1 MAAGHRGRVNRVENG
16 GQMGKKSRPGVDRAI
31 APASGTTRDGQP
43 LAHNRAPAADLA
55 PWVARVYATVIN
67 APANYRIA
75 CGLFND
81 HPAIRIQ
88 LTGEWSADTA
98 EGELN
103 LGPSA
108 LLFGPQSHR
117 MPITATGSF
126 ISIGVALRPGA
137 LHALYGL
144 SADKFADRIA
154 DCSVLGLNGPD
165 LLASFDPQGDPD
177 EWLVML
183 ENMMRDHVRLA
194 KRKLPDPV
202 TVRFEELAFTD
213 PTRNIAEFARDCGI
227 GQRRLERLVRRDF
240 GLPPKQTL
248 MRARGLDMASF
259 LRGVADLDEGDD
271 LVLRY
276 YDQSHLIREFMDL
289 FGMGPKQFT
298 ELPQPILTL
307 GLETRQARRL
317 EAIQRIPPGAPPP
330 WEKNAIRVG
339 GLNRTVS

>member
-1 MAAGHRGRVNRVENG
+1 
-16 GQMGKKSRPGVDRAI
+16 MGKHNRPPGNVRTT
-31 APASGTTRDGQP
+31 ASGSGAGQP
-43 LAHNRAPAADLA
+43 LAHNRAPAPDLA
-55 PWVARVYATVIN
+55 PWVARVYATVIR
-67 APANYRIA
+67 APADFRLE
-75 CGLFND
+75 CGLLND

-88 LTGEWSADTA
+88 LTGEWSARTA
-98 EGELN
+98 DGELN

-117 MPITATGSF
+117 MPVSATGSF

-165 LLASFDPQGDPD
+165 LLAGFDPLGNPD
-177 EWLVML
+177 DWLDKL
-183 ENMMRDHVRLA
+183 DDLMRMHVQLA

-248 MRARGLDMASF
+248 MRARALDMASY
-259 LRGVADLDEGDD
+259 LHGVADVDEGDE

-276 YDQSHLIREFMDL
+276 YDQSHLIREFIDL
-289 FGMGPKQFT
+289 FGMAPKQFT
-298 ELPQPILTL
+298 ETVQPILTRS
-307 GLETRQARRL
+307 LETRQARRL

-330 WEKNAIRVG
+330 WEKSAIRDSQPG
-339 GLNRTVS
+339 PESS